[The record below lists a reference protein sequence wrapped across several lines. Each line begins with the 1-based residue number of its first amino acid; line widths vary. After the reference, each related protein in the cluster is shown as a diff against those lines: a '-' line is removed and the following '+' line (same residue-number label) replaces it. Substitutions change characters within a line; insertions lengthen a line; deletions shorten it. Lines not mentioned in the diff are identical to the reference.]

1 MRSSASPGRRLP
13 SPTRDAPIVS
23 FAREGLPLIVIAA
36 LVAAGTY
43 ALALNRRSW
52 PLWLLAFALTIAALW
67 VAYFFSDPRDRA
79 PRGARTTTADVRDD
93 VPVRPAFATYAPSSD
108 LARSTSFAM
117 SQLNVS
123 VDRFRVSAR

>member
-1 MRSSASPGRRLP
+1 
-13 SPTRDAPIVS
+13 VS

-67 VAYFFSDPRDRA
+67 VAYFFSDPRQPA
-79 PRGARTTTADVRDD
+79 PRAMPSVLAPVDGRFAVHCGLPAQTPSRMRARPISLAMNEFN
-93 VPVRPAFATYAPSSD
+93 VPVDP
-108 LARSTSFAM
+108 
-117 SQLNVS
+117 
-123 VDRFRVSAR
+123 FRVSGR